1 MKGSCSYQRPSLQL
15 YSASPPLLPSLG
27 FPPAVIPFLLCH
39 QFSLSTKQSHQ
50 HTEPS
55 LTSRCILRHCP
66 ISHLCFT
73 GEFLQWADYSYSLHF
88 SHSLLSPFL
97 LGFCSHHSWLLLLGS
112 LVIVTFVKSSGPF
125 SPSYLTS
132 QQHSSGLNQDFNLSQ
147 SKCYFSSSFALS
159 QSHLLIPSLFNP
171 EMLEH
176 LRALSW
182 ILFRPLSTHTLYSSP
197 WPQIP
202 SMWQWHISVILA

>member
-1 MKGSCSYQRPSLQL
+1 MKGSCSYQRLSLQL

-39 QFSLSTKQSHQ
+39 QFSLSTKTSHQ

-73 GEFLQWADYSYSLHF
+73 GEFLQWADYSYSLYF
-88 SHSLLSPFL
+88 SPSLLSPFL

-112 LVIVTFVKSSGPF
+112 VVMAMFVKSSSTF
-125 SPSYLTS
+125 SSFYLTS

-147 SKCYFSSSFALS
+147 SKFYFSSYFFYSFSVSFANS
-159 QSHLLIPSLFNP
+159 FPVQPWNA
-171 EMLEH
+171 
-176 LRALSW
+176 RA
-182 ILFRPLSTHTLYSSP
+182 P
-197 WPQIP
+197 
-202 SMWQWHISVILA
+202 